1 MIILKVGPLPP
12 PERAIS
18 VSVRD
23 ALMKPHM
30 DGSAGRQ
37 LHVRALSIYVHRCFA
52 IGLLCRRACVAPPCP
67 HSLSRRPQRAG
78 LQRSPRLSVSSVSVS
93 DAWGFPWGFMG
104 LLRIDGASAVQT
116 PRMKFPDFGH
126 GHGTDDRHGHQPSR
140 PPVARPCLPAPS
152 FVQHLTRHQDHN
164 RKGPLRSG
172 RKSAFYGAEGFYLYA
187 RGGVK
192 VKALR
197 VSISWAS
204 LIRGRHSGEQSGQY
218 AALVPCVH
226 PLRPSLLLFEH
237 LINRCVRVRIRV

>member
-1 MIILKVGPLPP
+1 MGLCMG
-12 PERAIS
+12 
-18 VSVRD
+18 
-23 ALMKPHM
+23 
-30 DGSAGRQ
+30 
-37 LHVRALSIYVHRCFA
+37 LHGITENRRGF
-52 IGLLCRRACVAPPCP
+52 RRADPTHEVSRLRARARHGRPSRPPTVT
-67 HSLSRRPQRAG
+67 A
-78 LQRSPRLSVSSVSVS
+78 
-93 DAWGFPWGFMG
+93 
-104 LLRIDGASAVQT
+104 T
-116 PRMKFPDFGH
+116 N
-126 GHGTDDRHGHQPSR
+126 RHGHQPSR